1 MFKIKKKNEKTKQN
15 KTQKIFGAQSP
26 QDPLL
31 KKSSYWRVDCPLGV
45 SLAVS
50 FTSLDCFYS
59 ENHLKFF
66 CRSKLFPLCG
76 VEQSE
81 IISTY
86 CKGQNISGI
95 Y

>member
-1 MFKIKKKNEKTKQN
+1 MFEIKKKNEKTKQN

-50 FTSLDCFYS
+50 FSSLDCFYS
-59 ENHLKFF
+59 ENHLKCFY
-66 CRSKLFPLCG
+66 RSKLFSLCG
-76 VEQSE
+76 SREDCDSH
-81 IISTY
+81 ISNN
-86 CKGQNISGI
+86 KVK
-95 Y
+95 